1 MKNTNHQP
9 NLPLKSKEVFGFSVP
24 FPVKG
29 FPDSAPYVPEV
40 DEAYQFDSATTQ
52 AILAGFMFN
61 KRVLVHGYHGTGK
74 STHIEQVAARLNW
87 PCLRVNLDGHI
98 SRLDLLGRDVIAL
111 KDGQQI
117 SEFQSGVLPWA
128 MEHGVALVLDEY
140 DAGRPDV
147 MFVIQR
153 VLEDDGRLTLLE
165 QNRVIQPHPHFRLFA
180 TANTIGLGDS
190 TGLYHGTN
198 ALNQGQLDRWNII
211 SQLNYLGFE
220 PELSILQAK
229 YPKYVK
235 EKRQAE
241 SMVAFAELTRT
252 GFMAGDLSTVMSPRT
267 VLNWAENISIF
278 GDLQKALDFTFT
290 NRCETDEQPLLHEY
304 YERCFAK
311 EFHDKK

>member
-1 MKNTNHQP
+1 MKNSQNNAQVS
-9 NLPLKSKEVFGFSVP
+9 LKSNDIFGFKVP
-24 FPVKG
+24 FDVKG
-29 FPDSAPYVPEV
+29 FSESSVHVPEV
-40 DEAYQFDSATTQ
+40 DSSYQFDPTTTQ

-87 PCLRVNLDGHI
+87 PCLRINLDGHI
-98 SRLDLLGRDVIAL
+98 SRLDLLGRDVITL
-111 KDGQQI
+111 KDGQQV
-117 SEFQSGVLPWA
+117 SEFQPGVLPWA

-153 VLEDDGRLTLLE
+153 ILEDDGRLTLLD
-165 QNRVIQPHPHFRLFA
+165 QNRVITPHPHFRLFA

-198 ALNQGQLDRWNII
+198 ALNQGQLDRWNIVT
-211 SQLNYLGFE
+211 QLNYLGFE
-220 PELSILQAK
+220 PELSILLAK
-229 YPKYVK
+229 HPQYLKN
-235 EKRQAE
+235 KREAE

-267 VLNWAENISIF
+267 VLNWADNINIF
-278 GDLQKALDFTFT
+278 GDLQKALSYTFT
-290 NRCETDEQPLLHEY
+290 NRCEADEQPLLHEY
-304 YERCFAK
+304 YERCFAE
-311 EFHDKK
+311 EFHGED